1 MSLKDVTPNGSE
13 SMFNRLKR
21 SSFKIRYL
29 YFVLVIL
36 AGLYYY
42 MALPAFHYASMD
54 FLALHWPDCLSG
66 DRY

>member
-36 AGLYYY
+36 AGLYY
-42 MALPAFHYASMD
+42 
-54 FLALHWPDCLSG
+54 
-66 DRY
+66 